1 MARKAKSDGRRN
13 TGEWRQAA
21 KKIRL
26 KAKPQLTMTVVERKL
41 VINPVKGQTTLYQGS
56 PTRKT
61 RNAESDDWRNTGER
75 RQAAKRI

>member
-1 MARKAKSDGRRN
+1 MARKAKSDGWRN
-13 TGEWRQAA
+13 TREWRQAA
-21 KKIRL
+21 KKIGL

-41 VINPVKGQTTLYQGS
+41 VINHVKGQTTLYQGS

-61 RNAESDDWRNTGER
+61 RNAKSDDWKNTGER